1 MDINIPA
8 CTMTSENKVDRS
20 DQRQQVKGAY
30 ALPANVKS
38 RRLIWSSRKPTDWEI
53 LVYQD
58 GESWEACFF
67 RWPIHHEH
75 ATGTSFDSVKNRAE
89 QRIHA
94 IEERRLKTAVWR

>member
-1 MDINIPA
+1 
-8 CTMTSENKVDRS
+8 MTSEDKVDRP
-20 DQRQQVKGAY
+20 DQRQQVKSAY

-38 RRLIWSSRKPTDWEI
+38 RRLIWSSRKSTDWEI

-58 GESWEACFF
+58 GESWEVCFF

-89 QRIHA
+89 QRIRA
-94 IEERRLKTAVWR
+94 IEERHLKTAVWR